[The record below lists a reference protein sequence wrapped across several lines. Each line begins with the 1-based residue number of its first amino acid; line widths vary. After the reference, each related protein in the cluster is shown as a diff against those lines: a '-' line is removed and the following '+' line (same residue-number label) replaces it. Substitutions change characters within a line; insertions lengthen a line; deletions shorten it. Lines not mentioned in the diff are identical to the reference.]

1 MKENKNSYSHDLKMK
16 AVMLSFE
23 KGTIAEVAQ
32 KFNITSH
39 SLFNWRKNFIIHGPE
54 SFSDYGKGK
63 LSTDDKKI
71 FDLKIKIKKLN
82 TQFEIIKG
90 AADYLQNK
98 SLSTFQYITEN
109 EDKYSSYLMCKT
121 LGVNLGSY
129 NKWKYEYVSERQK
142 WKITVKEEITRIFIA
157 SKKRYGSRRITAEL
171 QKSGYQ
177 LSSNTVLIYMRELNL
192 YVSVKKNK
200 TRT

>member
-1 MKENKNSYSHDLKMK
+1 MKENKKSYSHDLKLK
-16 AVMLSFE
+16 AVMLSSE
-23 KGTIAEVAQ
+23 SGTVAEVAQ

-54 SFSDYGKGK
+54 NFSVYGNGK
-63 LSTDDKKI
+63 LSSDDKMI

-82 TQFEIIKG
+82 TQFKIIKG
-90 AADYLQNK
+90 AADYLQNG
-98 SLSTFQYITEN
+98 SLSTFQYIAEN
-109 EDKYSSYLMCKT
+109 EDKYSSYLMCKA

-129 NKWKYEYVSERQK
+129 NKWKYVYVSERQK
-142 WKITVKEEITRIFIA
+142 WKTMIKEEITKIFIA

-171 QKSGYQ
+171 KKSGYE
-177 LSSNTVLIYMRELNL
+177 LSSSTVLIYMRELNL
-192 YVSVKKNK
+192 CVLVKKNK